1 MEKNKSSFVPW
12 LGGTFIGIAICCA
25 FWAGHEYWPGNSHED
40 APSITSASPPSSSNV
55 HPVNPPASFLLA
67 ENTIADIAKQ
77 SSDSVVNIDISRNI
91 TIADT
96 PFHGAPFHNF
106 EFFFGPGFGGV
117 PNQKIPQK
125 GSGSGVIYRADGII
139 LTNNH
144 VVGDADEILVTL
156 NDKRKF
162 KGTVLGRDPYTDL
175 AIVKIDAKDLPAA
188 KIGTSKNI
196 RPGDWAIAIGSPLG
210 LDHSVTL
217 GIISAL
223 GRSISGDGINNSAEL
238 IQTDAAINPGNSG
251 GPLLNIHGEVIG
263 LNTAIRGDGQN
274 IGFAI
279 PIDVANDIAGQLLST
294 GSIEHPYLGIMMQ
307 ELDKKLSKSLGV
319 SDTTKGVAIAGLVPD
334 SPAEQ
339 SGLSQWDII
348 EKVDGKAVT
357 TAKDIQQLV
366 RAHKP
371 GESLSFLVFREGQ
384 LKTLNVKIGKY
395 PTKEEAQ

>member
-1 MEKNKSSFVPW
+1 MEKNKNSFVPW
-12 LGGTFIGIAICCA
+12 LGGTFVGIAICCA
-25 FWAGHEYWPGNSHED
+25 FWAGHEYWPGSHE
-40 APSITSASPPSSSNV
+40 ATPSVNLANSSSSSSA
-55 HPVNPPASFLLA
+55 HPVNPPSAFLLA

-77 SSDSVVNIDISRNI
+77 TSDSVVNIDISRNI

-106 EFFFGPGFGGV
+106 EFFFGPGFGGM

-125 GSGSGVIYRADGII
+125 GSGSGVIFRSDGVI

-162 KGTVLGRDPYTDL
+162 KGTVLGRDPFTDL

-196 RPGDWAIAIGSPLG
+196 RPGDWAIAVGSPLG

-223 GRSISGDGINNSAEL
+223 GRNISGDGVQNSAEL

-263 LNTAIRGDGQN
+263 LNTAIRADGQN

-279 PIDVANDIAGQLLST
+279 PIDVAKEIASQLLASGT
-294 GSIEHPYLGIMMQ
+294 IEHPYLGIMMQ
-307 ELDKKLSKSLGV
+307 ELDDKLSKSLGV
-319 SDTTKGVAIAGLVPD
+319 SSTTKGVAIAGLVPN

-339 SGLSQWDII
+339 SGLAQWDII
-348 EKVDGKAVT
+348 EKVDGKPVL
-357 TAKDIQQLV
+357 TAKDIQQIV
-366 RAHKP
+366 RSHKP
-371 GESLSFLVFREGQ
+371 GESLSFLVFSDGQ
-384 LKTLNVKIGKY
+384 LKTLGVKIGKY
-395 PTKEEAQ
+395 PSKEESQ